1 MLSQKMNIRNIIIA
15 IPSLSSRN
23 KNKIIKKLI
32 PISSSISSLPEK
44 NFYKL
49 NKINFNDLSE
59 IPLDEIFNKNKNDL
73 KTPNLTNFSN
83 KNILVTGGAG
93 SIGTEISKQLLNY
106 NPQKIVVLDHSEL
119 NIYRFNQKLINKK
132 IKLVLGDIKDTDLLE
147 NIILKNNINYI
158 FHAAAYKHV
167 KFLEENVVSA
177 VKNNVLGTHSILKAI
192 KGKKINFC
200 IYFY

>member
-1 MLSQKMNIRNIIIA
+1 MLSQKINIRNIIIA

-23 KNKIIKKLI
+23 KDKIIKKLI

-59 IPLDEIFNKNKNDL
+59 IPLDELFNKNKNDL
-73 KTPNLTNFSN
+73 KTPNLTNFRN

-119 NIYRFNQKLINKK
+119 NIYRFNQKLVNNK

-147 NIILKNNINYI
+147 NIILKIILVIFFMLLPINM
-158 FHAAAYKHV
+158 
-167 KFLEENVVSA
+167 
-177 VKNNVLGTHSILKAI
+177 
-192 KGKKINFC
+192 
-200 IYFY
+200 